1 MASEKKRETV
11 MYAGDIRRRI
21 TNEKSEYD
29 YKKIFNE
36 YERLVAEL
44 VKHIDEPAPWKNT
57 ENNQLRKVFEQYKI
71 TIGKLIRESKP
82 SDDLESSYNNIYE
95 RIKEL
100 KSKVIDVRQEMIKEK
115 EDRMKGGGRRKT
127 RRTRRNKT
135 RK

>member
-1 MASEKKRETV
+1 

-57 ENNQLRKVFEQYKI
+57 ENSKLKKVFEQYKI
-71 TIGKLIRESKP
+71 TIGKLMRESKP
-82 SDDLESSYNNIYE
+82 SEDLESSYNNIYA

-100 KSKVIDVRQEMIKEK
+100 KSKIIDVREEMIKEK
-115 EDRMKGGGRRKT
+115 EDRMKGGRRRKT
-127 RRTRRNKT
+127 RRKTRRS
-135 RK
+135 